1 LSNLKPTLTI
11 LPSVLPASASSS
23 PSQVLPAAWRPFV
36 RALVAAASGVEVWRI
51 HSWELPVVRLLILN
65 GCFKEQFLGMAR
77 TSALQHF
84 Y

>member
-1 LSNLKPTLTI
+1 MFELRRSHG
-11 LPSVLPASASSS
+11 AG
-23 PSQVLPAAWRPFV
+23 FV
-36 RALVAAASGVEVWRI
+36 RALVAAPPGLEVWRI